1 MAAGGQR
8 GLPAQ
13 CRQLETHYALTADCG
28 QTSYS
33 SASASSSPS
42 SSSFLYIHL
51 NIFLYTYFFCFVLR
65 AYFAFSF
72 SHASLC
78 RSSLPYCL
86 VLHSFIVSFFQPA
99 SRCVARF
106 LFSFFSFFSFLEKFI
121 HEKKSALSVRN
132 LDNFWCVS
140 RRLPSF
146 PLSPHLSPPLP
157 CYPPT
162 QKRFV
167 VMSELSCTVS

>member
-1 MAAGGQR
+1 MAGGGVAVVHIIHSVISNNKNNSRQCRLQRQGQRWSWSRPVQGGGLNGSSGGLREWGRR

-33 SASASSSPS
+33 LCLCLPPPSSSP
-42 SSSFLYIHL
+42 SSFLYIHL

-106 LFSFFSFFSFLEKFI
+106 LFFSFSFFPF
-121 HEKKSALSVRN
+121 
-132 LDNFWCVS
+132 
-140 RRLPSF
+140 
-146 PLSPHLSPPLP
+146 
-157 CYPPT
+157 
-162 QKRFV
+162 
-167 VMSELSCTVS
+167 